1 MGLDEGL
8 GLPGVPGRISVGLMD
23 NPFYKPRLSRT
34 AVLPTFSRPV
44 LKPLALLACALWQ
57 GSGASAQE
65 ASGAAP
71 LQLRMSPQLQEKIPD
86 AQRSGASTYLTG
98 QQLAVQPDREIVLDG
113 EVQLRRVDMVI
124 RADHLE
130 YDQARDLARAR
141 GHVRINQAGN
151 IYEGPAL
158 ELKVDAFEGSF
169 EQPNYK
175 LLANDAHGEAQR
187 IDFLDDK
194 RAVVRNATYTTC
206 PREPGPDWMPDW
218 ILRAATLRFDSAD
231 ETAEAED
238 ATINFKGAN
247 VLGFSSVSFPLTDK
261 RKSGMLAPTFGVDSI
276 SGTEVTVPY
285 YWNIAPNRD
294 ATLYPTVMS
303 KRGVNYGGEFR
314 YLEPSYNGRLRADY
328 MPGDLLRD
336 RDRWGASYQHAGV
349 IDTGVS
355 SVGGLGLNLNLNR
368 VSDDDYWRD
377 FPRTTTSLT
386 QRLLANDVSLN
397 WARGSYSATLR
408 TLTWQTLQDPL
419 APIVPPYDRLPQ
431 LVARYQQPNAGGF
444 EVGLEA
450 DYTDFQANRL
460 LTGQPNAQR
469 SVMRGQLSYPMLSAA
484 GFIVPKVQLNT
495 ATYNFDAPLAAGQWQ
510 ATRTVPTYS
519 LDSGL
524 VFEREASYF
533 GNSFRQTLE
542 PRLFYVYTPFVDQ
555 NYLPNYDSGLMDFN
569 FASIYSENA
578 FVGNDRIADN
588 DLLTAGV
595 SSRLLDPD
603 TGSEMARVG
612 IAQRYRFS
620 DQLVTLPNGTPARER
635 LSDILLGA
643 GLLVEPRWYLDS
655 TVQYNPTT
663 EKSVRS
669 TVSARYNPGN
679 YRVVN
684 MAYRFQRDLSEQID
698 IGWQWP
704 LNDLW
709 GDKGQDLGPGRG
721 EGPGR
726 WYSVGRL
733 NYSLQDS
740 KLVDSIIGLEYD
752 AGCWLG
758 RIVFERLQTGLVSS
772 NQRIMFQ
779 LELVGFSR
787 LGIDPLQTLQR
798 NIPRY
803 QYLREQVTSPSR
815 FSNYD

>member
-1 MGLDEGL
+1 MPIL
-8 GLPGVPGRISVGLMD
+8 
-23 NPFYKPRLSRT
+23 F
-34 AVLPTFSRPV
+34 RPV

-57 GSGASAQE
+57 GSGAHAQE
-65 ASGAAP
+65 VRQEAP
-71 LQLRMSPQLQEKIPD
+71 LQLRMSPQLQEAIPE
-86 AQRSGASTYLTG
+86 AQRSGAPTFLAG
-98 QQLAVQPDREIVLDG
+98 QQLSVQPERELVLEG
-113 EVQLRRVDMVI
+113 QVELRRLDMVI
-124 RADHLE
+124 HSDYLA

-151 IYEGPAL
+151 VYEGPAL
-158 ELKVDAFEGSF
+158 DLRVDAFEGF
-169 EQPNYK
+169 FQQPTYQ
-175 LLANDAHGEAQR
+175 LLGNDAHGEAER

-218 ILRAATLRFDSAD
+218 LMRAATLRFDSAE

-247 VLGFSSVSFPLTDK
+247 LMGFSSVSFPLTDK
-261 RKSGMLAPTFGVDSI
+261 RKSGVLAPTFGVDSI

-294 ATLYPTVMS
+294 ATFYPTVMS

-314 YLEPSYNGRLRADY
+314 YLEPSYTGRLRADY
-328 MPGDLLRD
+328 MPGDKLRD
-336 RDRWGASYQHAGV
+336 SDRWGVSYQHFGG
-349 IDTGVS
+349 IDTGIS
-355 SVGGLGLNLNLNR
+355 SIGGIGLNLNLNR

-386 QRLLANDVSLN
+386 QRLLANDASLN

-408 TLTWQTLQDPL
+408 TLKWQTLQDPL
-419 APIVPPYDRLPQ
+419 APITPPYDRLPQ
-431 LVARYQQPNAGGF
+431 MVARYTQPDIKGF
-444 EVGLEA
+444 DTYVEA
-450 DYTDFQANRL
+450 DYTDFQSSRL

-469 SVMRGQLSYPMLSAA
+469 SLLRGQLSYPLLGAA
-484 GFIVPKVQLNT
+484 GFIVPKVQLN
-495 ATYNFDAPLAAGQWQ
+495 AVTYNFDAPLAAGQWQ

-519 LDSGL
+519 LDTGL
-524 VFEREASYF
+524 VFERDTSYF
-533 GNSFRQTLE
+533 GNSLRQTLE
-542 PRLFYVYTPFVDQ
+542 PRLFYVNTPYVEQ
-555 NYLPNYDSGLMDFN
+555 NYLPNYDSGATDFN

-578 FVGNDRIADN
+578 FVGNDRISDN

-595 SSRLLDPD
+595 SSRFLDPD
-603 TGSEMARVG
+603 SGAELARVG

-620 DQLVTLPNGTPARER
+620 DQLVTLPGGTPARER
-635 LSDILLGA
+635 LSDVLLGA
-643 GLLVEPRWYLDS
+643 GLLIDPRWYLD
-655 TVQYNPTT
+655 TMVQYNPTT

-679 YRVVN
+679 YRVLNV
-684 MAYRFQRDLSEQID
+684 AYRFQRDLSEQLD
-698 IGWQWP
+698 VGWQWP

-709 GDKGQDLGPGRG
+709 GDKGQDLGRGRG
-721 EGPGR
+721 EGAGR
-726 WYSVGRL
+726 WYSVARL

-740 KLVDSIIGLEYD
+740 KLVDSIIGFEYD

-758 RIVFERLQTGLVSS
+758 RVVLERLQTGVVSS